1 MSKYPNLIVLLIA
14 VAALIVP
21 LVIIYIPI
29 LEHTG
34 GIIAY
39 PLDDA
44 YIHIA
49 IAKNI
54 LINHVWGISGH
65 EFSSSS
71 SSIIYPILLAAIF
84 SITGVQVGV
93 PLFLNVI
100 VGIVFLIVL
109 QRWFARQ
116 QLTPLQQL
124 IALLVCIFLIPLP
137 PLVQVG
143 MEHTLQLLF
152 YFLFVFSFAEALEH
166 RDNPFRWKI
175 YVYGAIFTA
184 IRYEGMAVIVI
195 ACCMLLFY
203 RKLMPALLLGTIS
216 FLPVVIFGLYA
227 RSKGSD
233 FFPNSVLV
241 KSALSSFSFEDVY
254 HYVTE
259 TLPNWMFKSVQ
270 YNGIAVQRLP
280 VLLPLLYLLF
290 QKHTAQRP
298 AYRYILIILMIA
310 SFLHVGL
317 IMRAGTPRYE
327 AAIMGCS
334 VIIGITLIIRYTNWS
349 SKKSLSG
356 SEWVKIGVTCIM
368 VGPLFLRGWEAFD
381 RSSLAAISI
390 YDQQVQ
396 MGQFVHRYYDQDPV
410 ALNDIGAVSYF
421 SHGYNL
427 DLWGLGDVAIARSR
441 RKRKDTPDLLDSL
454 SRRRQVKVA
463 IVFQQAFPV
472 LLQRWKKIASWTIP
486 YNNASYDNSVFF
498 YAVDTAD
505 APRLANSLK
514 QFQPSLPS
522 GVRVRYY

>member
-14 VAALIVP
+14 IAALIVP

-44 YIHIA
+44 YIHMA
-49 IAKNI
+49 IAKN
-54 LINHVWGISGH
+54 LAFDHVWGISAH

-71 SSIIYPILLAAIF
+71 SSIIYPILLAVLF
-84 SITGVQVGV
+84 SIFGMHVGI

-109 QRWFARQ
+109 QRWFTRQ

-124 IALLVCIFLIPLP
+124 IALLVCIFLTPLP

-166 RDNPFRWKI
+166 RDKPFPWKI
-175 YVYGAIFTA
+175 YVYGIVFTT
-184 IRYEGMAVIVI
+184 IRYEGLAVIVI

-203 RKLMPALLLGTIS
+203 RKWVPALLLGTIS

-227 RSKGSD
+227 QSKGND

-241 KSALSSFSFEDVY
+241 KSALSSFSFNDLY
-254 HYVTE
+254 HYATD

-280 VLLPLLYLLF
+280 ILIPLLYLLF
-290 QKHTAQRP
+290 QKHIALRP
-298 AYRYILIILMIA
+298 AYRYTLIILMIA

-317 IMRAGTPRYE
+317 VMRAGSPRYE
-327 AAIMGCS
+327 AAIIGCS
-334 VIIGITLIIRYTNWS
+334 MIIAITLIIKYTNWS
-349 SKKSLSG
+349 SKQSLSA
-356 SEWVKIGVTCIM
+356 SEWVKIGVTCIIA
-368 VGPLFLRGWEAFD
+368 GPLFLRGYEAFD

-396 MGQFVHRYYDQDPV
+396 MGHFVHRYYDQDPV

-427 DLWGLGDVAIARSR
+427 DLWGLGDVDIAR
-441 RKRKDTPDLLDSL
+441 RKRKGQDTPEFLDSL
-454 SRRRQVKVA
+454 SHRRQIKAA
-463 IVFQQAFPV
+463 IVFQSAFPA
-472 LLQRWKKIASWTIP
+472 LLHRWTKIASWTIP

-498 YAVDTAD
+498 YAVDSSD
-505 APRLANSLK
+505 APRLTNSLK

-522 GVRVRYY
+522 GVMVRYY